1 MLTLDL
7 NNHDEEYKHDFE
19 IQDESFLLDD
29 FEDFYDDKLDDFTDS
44 LEALCDSILD
54 VQDLHPDKKL
64 EKFDKATAKYMN
76 QEVYPFFDRM
86 QHHYGNMIWNIYEES
101 FLKLITDTRQDYIN
115 TYYNEDLQDFLIYQ
129 EEQKSLKQIEQSILK
144 SLKATSPQK
153 QADLIKMFEKD
164 KQSKAKKII
173 ANLISEGKILRGR
186 KDVNTKGAWYLIF
199 VK

>member
-1 MLTLDL
+1 MLTLDSK
-7 NNHDEEYKHDFE
+7 NKDEEYKYNLE
-19 IQDESFLLDD
+19 TQNERFLLDD
-29 FEDFYDDKLDDFTDS
+29 SEDFYDDKLDDFTYS

>member
-1 MLTLDL
+1 MLTLDSK
-7 NNHDEEYKHDFE
+7 NKDEEYKYNLE
-19 IQDESFLLDD
+19 TQNERFLLDD

-76 QEVYPFFDRM
+76 QKVYPFFDKM
-86 QHHYGNMIWNIYEES
+86 QHHYGKMIWNNYEEN
-101 FLKLITDTRQDYIN
+101 FLELIADKKQEYIN
-115 TYYNEDLQDFLIYQ
+115 FYYKEELEDFLIYQ
-129 EEQKSLKQIEQSILK
+129 EEQKLLNQMQQTILK

-153 QADLIKMFEKD
+153 QSDLIKMFEKD

-173 ANLISEGKILRGR
+173 ANLISKGKILRGR

>member
-1 MLTLDL
+1 MLTLDPK
-7 NNHDEEYKHDFE
+7 NKDEEYKYNLE
-19 IQDESFLLDD
+19 TQNERFLLDD
-29 FEDFYDDKLDDFTDS
+29 FEDFYDDKLDDFTYS
-44 LEALCDSILD
+44 LEALFDSILD
-54 VQDLHPDKKL
+54 VQDLHPNKKL

>member
-86 QHHYGNMIWNIYEES
+86 QHHYGKMIWNNYEEN
-101 FLKLITDTRQDYIN
+101 FLELIADKKQEYIN
-115 TYYNEDLQDFLIYQ
+115 FYYKEELEDFLIYQ
-129 EEQKSLKQIEQSILK
+129 EEQKLLNQMQQSILK

>member
-7 NNHDEEYKHDFE
+7 NNHDEEYKCDFE

-29 FEDFYDDKLDDFTDS
+29 FEAFYNDQLSDFIDA
-44 LEALCDSILD
+44 LEILCDATLHVDD
-54 VQDLHPDKKL
+54 VHPDKKL
-64 EKFDKATAKYMN
+64 EKFDKATAEYIN
-76 QEVYPFFDRM
+76 QTIYPFFDKM

-115 TYYNEDLQDFLIYQ
+115 TYYNDDLQDFLIYQ
-129 EEQKSLKQIEQSILK
+129 EEEKSLKQIEQSILK

-164 KQSKAKKII
+164 KQYKAKKII
-173 ANLISEGKILRGR
+173 ANLISKGKILRGR
-186 KDVNTKGAWYLIF
+186 KDVNSKGAWYLIF

>member
-7 NNHDEEYKHDFE
+7 NNHDEGYKYDFE

-29 FEDFYDDKLDDFTDS
+29 FEVFYDDKLDDFTDS

-54 VQDLHPDKKL
+54 VKDLHPDKKL
-64 EKFDKATAKYMN
+64 EKFDKATAKYMD
-76 QEVYPFFDRM
+76 QKVYPFFDRM

-101 FLKLITDTRQDYIN
+101 FLKLITDTRQDYIT
-115 TYYNEDLQDFLIYQ
+115 TYYNEDLQDFLMYQ
-129 EEQKSLKQIEQSILK
+129 EEQKLLKQIEQSILK

>member
-1 MLTLDL
+1 MLTLDST
-7 NNHDEEYKHDFE
+7 NKDEQYQYNLTTRNER
-19 IQDESFLLDD
+19 FLRDD
-29 FEDFYDDKLDDFTDS
+29 FEVFYDNELGDFTDS

-54 VQDLHPDKKL
+54 VNDLHPDKKL
-64 EKFDKATAKYMN
+64 EKFDKATAKYMD
-76 QEVYPFFDRM
+76 QKVYPFFDRM

-101 FLKLITDTRQDYIN
+101 FLKLITDTRQDYIT
-115 TYYNEDLQDFLIYQ
+115 TYYNEDLQDFLMYQ
-129 EEQKSLKQIEQSILK
+129 EEQKLLKQIEQSILK

-164 KQSKAKKII
+164 KQFKAKKII

>member
-86 QHHYGNMIWNIYEES
+86 QHHYGKMIWNNYEEN
-101 FLKLITDTRQDYIN
+101 FLELIADKKQEYIN
-115 TYYNEDLQDFLIYQ
+115 FYYKEELEDFLIYQ
-129 EEQKSLKQIEQSILK
+129 EEQKLLNQMQQTILK

>member
-1 MLTLDL
+1 MLTLDSK
-7 NNHDEEYKHDFE
+7 NKDEEYKYNLE
-19 IQDESFLLDD
+19 TQNERFLLDD

-54 VQDLHPDKKL
+54 VQDLHPDKKI

-76 QEVYPFFDRM
+76 QKVYPFFDRM

>member
-86 QHHYGNMIWNIYEES
+86 QHHYGKMIWNNYEEN
-101 FLKLITDTRQDYIN
+101 FLELIADKKQEYIN
-115 TYYNEDLQDFLIYQ
+115 FYYKEELEDFLIYQ
-129 EEQKSLKQIEQSILK
+129 EEQKLLNQMQQTILK

-173 ANLISEGKILRGR
+173 ANLISKGKILRGR

>member
-1 MLTLDL
+1 MLTLDSK
-7 NNHDEEYKHDFE
+7 NKDEEYKYNLKTQNE
-19 IQDESFLLDD
+19 RFLLDD

-76 QEVYPFFDRM
+76 QKVYPFFDRM

-186 KDVNTKGAWYLIF
+186 KDVNTKGALYLIF

>member
-44 LEALCDSILD
+44 LESLCDSILD

-129 EEQKSLKQIEQSILK
+129 EEQKLLKQIEQSILK

-173 ANLISEGKILRGR
+173 ANLISKGKILRGR

>member
-1 MLTLDL
+1 MLTLDPK
-7 NNHDEEYKHDFE
+7 NKDEEYKYNLE
-19 IQDESFLLDD
+19 TQNERFLLDD
-29 FEDFYDDKLDDFTDS
+29 FEDFYDDKLDDFTYS

-76 QEVYPFFDRM
+76 QKVYPFFDRI

>member
-1 MLTLDL
+1 MLTLDPK
-7 NNHDEEYKHDFE
+7 NKDEEYKYNLKTQNE
-19 IQDESFLLDD
+19 RFLLDD

-76 QEVYPFFDRM
+76 QKVYPFFDRM

-153 QADLIKMFEKD
+153 EADLIKMFEKD

-186 KDVNTKGAWYLIF
+186 KDVNTKGALYLIF

>member
-1 MLTLDL
+1 
-7 NNHDEEYKHDFE
+7 
-19 IQDESFLLDD
+19 
-29 FEDFYDDKLDDFTDS
+29 
-44 LEALCDSILD
+44 
-54 VQDLHPDKKL
+54 
-64 EKFDKATAKYMN
+64 MN

>member
-1 MLTLDL
+1 MLTLDSK
-7 NNHDEEYKHDFE
+7 NKDKEYQYNLTTRNE
-19 IQDESFLLDD
+19 TFLLDD

-129 EEQKSLKQIEQSILK
+129 EEQKLLKQIEQSILK

-153 QADLIKMFEKD
+153 QADLIKTFEKD

-173 ANLISEGKILRGR
+173 ANLISKGKILRGR
-186 KDVNTKGAWYLIF
+186 KDVNSKGAWYLIF

>member
-1 MLTLDL
+1 MLTLDSK
-7 NNHDEEYKHDFE
+7 NKDEEYKYNLE
-19 IQDESFLLDD
+19 TQNERFLLDD

-76 QEVYPFFDRM
+76 QKVYPFFDRM

>member
-1 MLTLDL
+1 MLTLDST
-7 NNHDEEYKHDFE
+7 NKDEQYQYDLTTRNER
-19 IQDESFLLDD
+19 FLRDD
-29 FEDFYDDKLDDFTDS
+29 FEVFYDNKLDDFTDS

-54 VQDLHPDKKL
+54 VNDLHPDKKL
-64 EKFDKATAKYMN
+64 EKFDKATAKYMD
-76 QEVYPFFDRM
+76 QKVYPFFDRM

-101 FLKLITDTRQDYIN
+101 FLKLITDTRQDYIT
-115 TYYNEDLQDFLIYQ
+115 TYYNEDLQDFLMYQ
-129 EEQKSLKQIEQSILK
+129 EEQKLLKQIEQSILK

>member
-1 MLTLDL
+1 MLTLDPK
-7 NNHDEEYKHDFE
+7 NKDEEYKYNLE
-19 IQDESFLLDD
+19 TQNERFLLDD
-29 FEDFYDDKLDDFTDS
+29 FEDFYDDKLDDFTYS
-44 LEALCDSILD
+44 LEALFDSILD

>member
-1 MLTLDL
+1 MLTLDPK
-7 NNHDEEYKHDFE
+7 NKDEEYKYNLE
-19 IQDESFLLDD
+19 TQNERFLLDD
-29 FEDFYDDKLDDFTDS
+29 FEDFYDDKLDDFTYS

-76 QEVYPFFDRM
+76 QEVYPFFDRI

>member
-1 MLTLDL
+1 MLTLDSK
-7 NNHDEEYKHDFE
+7 NKDEEYKYNLE
-19 IQDESFLLDD
+19 TQNERFLLDD
-29 FEDFYDDKLDDFTDS
+29 FEDFYDDKLDDFTYS

>member
-54 VQDLHPDKKL
+54 VQDLHPDNKL

>member
-7 NNHDEEYKHDFE
+7 NNHDEGYKYDFE

-29 FEDFYDDKLDDFTDS
+29 FEVFYDDKLDDFTDS

-54 VQDLHPDKKL
+54 VNDLHPDKKL
-64 EKFDKATAKYMN
+64 EKFDKATAKYMD
-76 QEVYPFFDRM
+76 QKVYPFFDRM

-101 FLKLITDTRQDYIN
+101 FLKLITDTRQDYIT
-115 TYYNEDLQDFLIYQ
+115 TYYNEDLQDFLMYQ
-129 EEQKSLKQIEQSILK
+129 EEQKLLKQIEQSILK

-153 QADLIKMFEKD
+153 QADLIKTFEKD

-173 ANLISEGKILRGR
+173 ANLISKGKILRGR
-186 KDVNTKGAWYLIF
+186 KDVNSKGAWYLIF

>member
-7 NNHDEEYKHDFE
+7 NNHDEGYKYDFE

-29 FEDFYDDKLDDFTDS
+29 FEVFYDDKLDDFTDS

-54 VQDLHPDKKL
+54 VKDLHPDKKL
-64 EKFDKATAKYMN
+64 EKFDKATAKYMD
-76 QEVYPFFDRM
+76 QKVYPFFDRM

-101 FLKLITDTRQDYIN
+101 FLKLITDTRQDYIT
-115 TYYNEDLQDFLIYQ
+115 TYYNEDLQDFLMYQ
-129 EEQKSLKQIEQSILK
+129 EEQKLLKQIEQSILK

-153 QADLIKMFEKD
+153 QADLIKTFEKD

-173 ANLISEGKILRGR
+173 ANLISKGKILRGR
-186 KDVNTKGAWYLIF
+186 KDVNSKGAWYLIF

>member
-1 MLTLDL
+1 MLTLDPK
-7 NNHDEEYKHDFE
+7 NKDEEYKYNLKTQNE
-19 IQDESFLLDD
+19 RFLLDD

-76 QEVYPFFDRM
+76 QKVYPFFDRM

-186 KDVNTKGAWYLIF
+186 KDVNTKGALYLIF

>member
-1 MLTLDL
+1 MLTLDPK
-7 NNHDEEYKHDFE
+7 NKDEEYKYNLE
-19 IQDESFLLDD
+19 TQNERFLLDD
-29 FEDFYDDKLDDFTDS
+29 FEDFYDDKLDDFTYS
-44 LEALCDSILD
+44 LEALFDSMLD

>member
-7 NNHDEEYKHDFE
+7 NNHDEGYKYDFE

-29 FEDFYDDKLDDFTDS
+29 FEVFYDDKLDDFTDS

-54 VQDLHPDKKL
+54 VNDLHPDKKL
-64 EKFDKATAKYMN
+64 EKFDKATAKYMD
-76 QEVYPFFDRM
+76 QKVYPFFDRM

-101 FLKLITDTRQDYIN
+101 FLKLITDTRQDYIT
-115 TYYNEDLQDFLIYQ
+115 TYYNEDLQDFLMYQ
-129 EEQKSLKQIEQSILK
+129 EEQKLLKQIEQSILK

-153 QADLIKMFEKD
+153 QADLIKTFEKD

-173 ANLISEGKILRGR
+173 ANLISKGKILRGR